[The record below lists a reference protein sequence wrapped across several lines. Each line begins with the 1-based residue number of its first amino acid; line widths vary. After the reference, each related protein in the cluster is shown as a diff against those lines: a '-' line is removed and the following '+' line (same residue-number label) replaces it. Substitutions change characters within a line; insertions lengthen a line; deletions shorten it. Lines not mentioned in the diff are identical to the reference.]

1 MSARRVLFAGVA
13 TTVIGMLVA
22 ALAFGQEIVPIKI
35 TAKATVTP
43 NKAGTPSHPQGVRIG
58 VDARIQI
65 PHDFDP
71 PLVQTVDVWFPKGGL
86 YNGRKFPTCS
96 QAAMAHGGVKVCPPR
111 SIMGHGVGTADA
123 DGVTTHPTLTV
134 VNGGQD
140 KVYFYVVLT
149 VPARVQQPVLGTITK
164 VNSPRWSYKLHVN
177 VPRNLQIV
185 AGIPLRLERFRSTV
199 GRGDWLATI
208 GCPRDHR
215 WRYHVETSYDSGQ
228 VVNTDGSVTCR
239 S

>member
-1 MSARRVLFAGVA
+1 MVMGA
-13 TTVIGMLVA
+13 LVA
-22 ALAFGQEIVPIKI
+22 ALAFGQEVVPIKI
-35 TAKATVTP
+35 TAKARVTP
-43 NKAGTPSHPQGVRIG
+43 NKAGTPSHPQGVKIS

-65 PHDFDP
+65 PRDFDP

-86 YNGRKFPTCS
+86 YNGHKWPTCS
-96 QAAMAHGGVKVCPPR
+96 PAVMARSGPKACPPR

-134 VNGGQD
+134 VNGGRD
-140 KVYFYVVLT
+140 KVYFYVVLR
-149 VPARVQQPVLGTITK
+149 VPARVQQAVLGTITK

-185 AGIPLRLERFRSTV
+185 AGIPLRLERFQSTV
-199 GRGDWLATI
+199 GRGDWIATI
-208 GCPRDHR
+208 GCPRDR
-215 WRYHVETSYDSGQ
+215 LWRYHVETSYDSGQ
-228 VVNTDGSVTCR
+228 VVNTDGSVACR